1 MNASDALPED
11 VERGQA
17 LNLVEMM
24 PAYALGAADA
34 EEAAAIL
41 RAFAAQKEG
50 TSSAQSKAELQ
61 AYQEL
66 AELLLYAPP
75 RAAAPPGL
83 ALRLQAQLA
92 APALSPAPPRRA
104 WNWPLVAAI
113 AAAIA
118 AAALLL
124 FNLLAM
130 REIDTLRMSQASL
143 QQQVA
148 LQATHATQAAGA
160 SATRVVAQEAA
171 LAATLAVTLTAQQE
185 QIATQDAL
193 LTQLVVG
200 ESERYT
206 MTAVQPQSSAVA
218 NVAWLDDEN
227 VAVLRAEG
235 FPPLEEG
242 RAYQLWLIRGDTRTS
257 GGLFTVD
264 EYGCGTYVFHPTES
278 LEAFDGMGITPE
290 PAEGSPGPTAPPVV
304 RAQL

>member
-1 MNASDALPED
+1 MNARDAVPED
-11 VERGQA
+11 AEQGLPSDLA
-17 LNLVEMM
+17 EMM

-34 EEAAAIL
+34 EETTAVH
-41 RAFAAQKEG
+41 RALASQADEAQAAQ
-50 TSSAQSKAELQ
+50 AKAELR

-66 AELLLYAPP
+66 AEMLLYAAPA
-75 RAAAPPGL
+75 AAAPLSL
-83 ALRLQAQLA
+83 ATSLQTRLA
-92 APALSPAPPRRA
+92 ASNLPPAPPRRA
-104 WNWPLVAAI
+104 WNWPLVVAVVAAV
-113 AAAIA
+113 A

-130 REIDTLRMSQASL
+130 REINTLRTSQASL

-148 LQATHATQAAGA
+148 LQ
-160 SATRVVAQEAA
+160 SAEETA
-171 LAATLAVTLTAQQE
+171 LAATLAVTLTAQQG

-206 MTAVQPQSSAVA
+206 MTAVQPESSAVA

-227 VAVLRAEG
+227 VAILRAEG
-235 FPPLEEG
+235 FPPLEQG